1 MITILVAAWFL
12 LTVHV
17 EAVPLSFQGQLNVAL
32 QKIAELKGDAF
43 DNCCNVKS
51 YTVGWLYI
59 HNIHYSRNTS
69 IVMGAQNAWLNAP

>member
-17 EAVPLSFQGQLNVAL
+17 EAVPLSFQNQLNVAL

-43 DNCCNVKS
+43 DSCYNVS
-51 YTVGWLYI
+51 LIQWVGY
-59 HNIHYSRNTS
+59 TS
-69 IVMGAQNAWLNAP
+69 ITYIIVATPQLSWVHKMHG